1 MMNEQ
6 TKLELEQIE
15 EVKEKDDIEH
25 VKEDED
31 QSDYSLDEEPV
42 VKPTLILPTIKSPK
56 IVFSAPS
63 SSESGSISESNLSI
77 IEE

>member
-15 EVKEKDDIEH
+15 EVNEEDEIEH

-31 QSDYSLDEEPV
+31 QSDYSLHEEPV
-42 VKPTLILPTIKSPK
+42 IKPTLI
-56 IVFSAPS
+56 
-63 SSESGSISESNLSI
+63 
-77 IEE
+77 